1 MCFYHEERIDEV
13 ERIAQTHP
21 GVIAVE
27 MWGSTGGELRPMNQP
42 ENNDDPAVEV
52 RGLPLPAQTYVPQ
65 MRAGRWLRPDD
76 TYAMVMNQKVAQKL
90 GVGVGDW
97 VTLNIPFKRESHWQI
112 VGLLFE
118 VLNED
123 VVHVPRE
130 TLLAEMRQV
139 GRAGILRVQTTEKDA
154 LAEKSVARDLRG
166 FYESKGL
173 NVRTQ
178 KWETAH
184 ELTDIALNSGT
195 NIMINLLAGMAV
207 IIAIVGG
214 VALSGVLSINVL
226 ERRKEIGVMRAIG
239 ASSPQ
244 IFKLTV
250 AEGLLLGWLS
260 WLVALP
266 LSLPAGWVLTQGLS
280 SLMEVE
286 LAYDVSLIGMLYW
299 LGMVTMLAIS
309 ASVLPARGAT
319 RISVRQ
325 SLAYQ

>member
-1 MCFYHEERIDEV
+1 
-13 ERIAQTHP
+13 
-21 GVIAVE
+21 
-27 MWGSTGGELRPMNQP
+27 
-42 ENNDDPAVEV
+42 
-52 RGLPLPAQTYVPQ
+52 
-65 MRAGRWLRPDD
+65 
-76 TYAMVMNQKVAQKL
+76 
-90 GVGVGDW
+90 VGDW
-97 VTLNIPFKRESHWQI
+97 VTLHIPLKRESHWQI

-130 TLLAEMRQV
+130 TLLAEIRQV

-154 LAEKSVARDLRG
+154 LAEKSVAEDLRG

-184 ELTDIALNSGT
+184 ELTDFALNSGT

-260 WLVALP
+260 WLIALP
-266 LSLPAGWVLTQGLS
+266 LSLPAGWLLTQGLS
-280 SLMEVE
+280 SLMGVE
-286 LAYDVSLIGMLYW
+286 LAYDVSPMGMLYW
-299 LGMVTMLAIS
+299 LGIVTVLAIV
-309 ASVLPARGAT
+309 ASILPARGAT
-319 RISVRQ
+319 RITVRK
-325 SLAYQ
+325 SLAYP

>member
-1 MCFYHEERIDEV
+1 
-13 ERIAQTHP
+13 
-21 GVIAVE
+21 
-27 MWGSTGGELRPMNQP
+27 
-42 ENNDDPAVEV
+42 
-52 RGLPLPAQTYVPQ
+52 
-65 MRAGRWLRPDD
+65 
-76 TYAMVMNQKVAQKL
+76 
-90 GVGVGDW
+90 
-97 VTLNIPFKRESHWQI
+97 
-112 VGLLFE
+112 
-118 VLNED
+118 
-123 VVHVPRE
+123 
-130 TLLAEMRQV
+130 
-139 GRAGILRVQTTEKDA
+139 VQTTEKDA

-166 FYESKGL
+166 FYENKGL
-173 NVRTQ
+173 NMRTQ

-184 ELTDIALNSGT
+184 ELTDFALNSGT

-286 LAYDVSLIGMLYW
+286 LAYDVSLISD
-299 LGMVTMLAIS
+299 VILAGYGYGIS
-309 ASVLPARGAT
+309 HKCQYFARTRCHPYQCPSKFGVSVSR
-319 RISVRQ
+319 
-325 SLAYQ
+325 